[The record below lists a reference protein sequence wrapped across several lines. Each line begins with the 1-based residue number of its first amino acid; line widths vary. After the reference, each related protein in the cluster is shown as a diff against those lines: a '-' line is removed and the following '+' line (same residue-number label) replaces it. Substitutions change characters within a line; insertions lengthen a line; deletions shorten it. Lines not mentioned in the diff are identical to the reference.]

1 MSGRNAVHSSAG
13 LNRAED
19 LAQLM
24 TQHPGHSPALRVTQ
38 HNTPSDE
45 KFTRNGI
52 VRTVYVVIKNT
63 PFQLNLSLTN
73 NIIFNQ
79 LVDLNH
85 FTLDVRLIY
94 ETDNTS
100 SEKEVDFVKVKP
112 VEFKQTNNERADQT
126 VLESR
131 IKVLTSQHEDMF
143 FRAKIV
149 ALDPKTGREFNP
161 SVFCYSEPIKVISKP
176 EQIKKKKPNKKRTL
190 TDMLVE
196 TVTRIERQQ
205 TDQQKLIEKLLS
217 QHQAAANA
225 SFQFQ
230 SQERVKPILSGN
242 EMNFTWEAIPSQQPA
257 PKEPSPDSVHDFE
270 SSFAA
275 FIASYNA
282 LSQEEK
288 PEKIRKIIRTSSTR
302 DTERLSE
309 MIDLFTSEGL
319 QQDIGSEV
327 RPPSFST
334 HSCSC
339 ASCPHK
345 QELVRIDD
353 FYKDFLSSPL
363 LANDLSLTNS
373 INL

>member
-1 MSGRNAVHSSAG
+1 MSGRNAVHSSSG
-13 LNRAED
+13 VNRAED

-24 TQHPGHSPALRVTQ
+24 AQHPGHAPVLRVTQ

-52 VRTVYVVIKNT
+52 VRTVYVAIKNT
-63 PFQLNLSLTN
+63 PFQINLALSN
-73 NIIFNQ
+73 NLIFNQ

-94 ETDNTS
+94 ETDTTN
-100 SEKEVDFVKVKP
+100 EKEVDFVKAKP

-126 VLESR
+126 VLEAR
-131 IKVLTSQHEDMF
+131 IKVLTSHHEDMF

-161 SVFCYSEPIKVISKP
+161 SVFCYSEPLKVISKP

-205 TDQQKLIEKLLS
+205 TDQQKLIEKLLTH
-217 QHQAAANA
+217 QQAAANA

-230 SQERVKPILSGN
+230 SQERVKPLSSGN
-242 EMNFTWEAIPSQQPA
+242 EINFTWEAVPPQQPLA
-257 PKEPSPDSVHDFE
+257 PKEPSTDTVNDFE
-270 SSFAA
+270 SAFAT
-275 FIASYNA
+275 FISSYNS
-282 LSQEEK
+282 LSHEEK

-327 RPPSFST
+327 RPPPFST
-334 HSCSC
+334 YSCSC

-353 FYKDFLSSPL
+353 FYKDFFYLHL
-363 LANDLSLTNS
+363 FH
-373 INL
+373 

>member
-1 MSGRNAVHSSAG
+1 MSGRNVVHSTSG
-13 LNRAED
+13 VNRTED
-19 LAQLM
+19 LAQLLV
-24 TQHPGHSPALRVTQ
+24 QHPGHIPVLRVTQ

-52 VRTVYVVIKNT
+52 VRTVYVAIKNT
-63 PFQLNLSLTN
+63 PFQLSLSLTN
-73 NIIFNQ
+73 NLIFNQ

-94 ETDNTS
+94 ETDSS
-100 SEKEVDFVKVKP
+100 SEKEVDFVKAKP
-112 VEFKQTNNERADQT
+112 VEFKQTNNDRADQT
-126 VLESR
+126 VLEAR
-131 IKVLTSQHEDMF
+131 IKVLTSHHEDMF

-149 ALDPKTGREFNP
+149 ALDPKTGREFTP
-161 SVFCYSEPIKVISKP
+161 SIYCYSEPLKVISKP

-205 TDQQKLIEKLLS
+205 TDQQKLIEKLLT
-217 QHQAAANA
+217 QQQAAVNA

-230 SQERVKPILSGN
+230 SQERVKPISSGN
-242 EMNFTWEAIPSQQPA
+242 EINFNWEAVPPQQPA
-257 PKEPSPDSVHDFE
+257 PKEPSTDTINDFE
-270 SSFAA
+270 SAFAT
-275 FIASYNA
+275 FISSYNA
-282 LSQEEK
+282 LSNEEK

-327 RPPSFST
+327 RPHSFST
-334 HSCSC
+334 YSCSC

-363 LANDLSLTNS
+363 SLAADLSLTTS